1 MHHKKIL
8 TEAVPKGQPF
18 SFIEDRQNYI
28 SEPCAT
34 RKHQDINALKLSM
47 QRIDKWFFVASTT
60 IIQKIA
66 TKRLGVPVGL
76 GVSL

>member
-1 MHHKKIL
+1 MHHDNIL

-18 SFIEDRQNYI
+18 LFMEDQQYHI
-28 SEPCAT
+28 SEQCAT
-34 RKHQDINALKLSM
+34 RKQQNINVLEISM